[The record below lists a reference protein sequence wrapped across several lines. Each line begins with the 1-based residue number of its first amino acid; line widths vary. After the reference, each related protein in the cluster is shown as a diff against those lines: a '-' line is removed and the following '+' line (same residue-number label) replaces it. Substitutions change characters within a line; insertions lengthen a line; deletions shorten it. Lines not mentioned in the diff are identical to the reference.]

1 MKKKTDRTM
10 YTDRNAL
17 REYPYEGE
25 FYRREDIIPDDG
37 NLLAESDRPDT
48 IILRTVCDIQKTD
61 KQFSSGVIS
70 MGYTVYFPMPM
81 TDDDTESIPDDLK
94 PGVRFRATMFN
105 MAVDG
110 MVIGVYPT
118 QMHGCQVYIKGS
130 DI

>member
-1 MKKKTDRTM
+1 M

-17 REYPYEGE
+17 KEYPYEGE
-25 FYRREDIIPDDG
+25 FYRREDSMPDDG
-37 NLLAESDRPDT
+37 DLLNESDKPDT
-48 IILRTVCDIQKTD
+48 VILHTVCDIQKTD
-61 KQFSSGVIS
+61 KLFSSGVIT
-70 MGYTVYFPMPM
+70 MGYTVYFPMP
-81 TDDDTESIPDDLK
+81 TTEEGEEGIPTGLE
-94 PGVRFRATMFN
+94 PGIRFRGAMFG

>member
-1 MKKKTDRTM
+1 M

-17 REYPYEGE
+17 KEYAFKGE
-25 FYRREDIIPDDG
+25 FYRREDNIPEDG
-37 NLLAESDRPDT
+37 DLLGETDRPDT
-48 IILRTVCDIQKTD
+48 VILRTVCDIQKTD

-70 MGYTVYFPMPM
+70 MGYTVYFPMP
-81 TDDDTESIPDDLK
+81 TDNDGVESIPDGLK
-94 PGVRFRATMFN
+94 PGIRFRATMFD

>member
-1 MKKKTDRTM
+1 M

-17 REYPYEGE
+17 KEYAFEGE
-25 FYRREDIIPDDG
+25 FYRREDNIPEDG
-37 NLLAESDRPDT
+37 DLLGETDRPDT
-48 IILRTVCDIQKTD
+48 IILRTACDIQKTD

-70 MGYTVYFPMPM
+70 MGYTVYFPMPT
-81 TDDDTESIPDDLK
+81 TDDGLESIPDGLK
-94 PGVRFRATMFN
+94 PGIRFRATMFD